1 MDKSWINHGSSLTF
15 AHEGHILMEKDHIP
29 HAIHIDGLHTDRF
42 SVTVI
47 LLNGMELGMELSGE
61 FNSS

>member
-1 MDKSWINHGSSLTF
+1 
-15 AHEGHILMEKDHIP
+15 MEKDHIP